1 MHVLFHVC
9 PLCMWRQLKSCMG
22 MVDSATTA
30 DKTAQRCP
38 AQKAAELTDQM
49 QTTANSRMFYF
60 HFSTQKFYCVLT
72 SDKPSL
78 VSLALVST
86 QGFFSFWIPANNENY
101 CKKKTLLLNKNTL
114 KDDVTNN
121 SINYGVFMKILKD
134 THCPLLFFLR
144 CVIEVLVRV
153 KDFDSSNVFWTLK
166 QTTYSSRNPK

>member
-101 CKKKTLLLNKNTL
+101 CKKKTLLLNKNTWAQL
-114 KDDVTNN
+114 
-121 SINYGVFMKILKD
+121 GVSAAGPRTRRWPPKVA
-134 THCPLLFFLR
+134 PLSWGR
-144 CVIEVLVRV
+144 VMCQVPGLVRPA
-153 KDFDSSNVFWTLK
+153 SERRLWQRCLSWEG
-166 QTTYSSRNPK
+166 